1 MSIIKTKR
9 NFVAAYEPLPGD
21 VAVLMRFG
29 AMRVLQS
36 INHYDAMV
44 RDGVAIADDLE
55 AHVEVVPLDAD
66 ELLKLAGYE
75 TPDDYVAS
83 MAPQEREQ
91 LRREC
96 IATLQEVIL
105 KSKDLTLVREAGAL
119 LAKIVHGAR

>member
-83 MAPQEREQ
+83 MTPQEREQ